1 MQLFTSKQTNYENK
15 DIPFNRLAIPL
26 TAFQYPDSKGRIDF
40 ELEEMNRDTLLVAS
54 FTIADL
60 NRENVKIDTILPGQ
74 AQYTHLAETDTI
86 AYNVVIGSANGT
98 QSIALALLPGERI
111 KVTGNMQDWLVEGSK
126 LNATYAQIQKACYPY
141 RTKMDSLDQIITE
154 KIYKEEYLPTWRQKD
169 SMQAYYIRQHPDD
182 DLSLLILAEIRR
194 EWVDELYPTL
204 TERVKN
210 GPFAPIAQIFDENF
224 RIRRIF
230 EENKKRIVE
239 GAEAPDFTLYDLQ
252 GQPLSLRSLRG
263 KYVVLD
269 FWGSWCGWC
278 IKGIP
283 DMKEYYEK
291 YRDKMEILGIDCHDK
306 EEAWKSAV
314 KEHGLPWLNVRD
326 ENQPDVSLLYAIEG
340 YPTKII
346 ITPEGKI
353 AKIVRGESPVFY
365 EYLDELFNKPESDK

>member
-1 MQLFTSKQTNYENK
+1 MKTRTVL
-15 DIPFNRLAIPL
+15 LAACAIPL
-26 TAFQYPDSKGRIDF
+26 TAFQQPDSKGRIDF
-40 ELEEMNRDTLLVAS
+40 ELEEMKRDTLLVGS
-54 FTIADL
+54 FPVSDL
-60 NRENVKIDTILPGQ
+60 NQENIKIDTILPGQ
-74 AQYTHLAETDTI
+74 TRYTHIAETDTI
-86 AYNVVIGSANGT
+86 AYNVVIASADET
-98 QSIALALLPGERI
+98 QGFVLALLPGERI
-111 KVTGNMQDWLVEGSK
+111 KVTGNMQDWQVEGSK
-126 LNATYAQIQKACYPY
+126 LNATYAQIQKACRPY
-141 RTKMDSLDQIITE
+141 QAKMDSLDKIITE

-169 SMQAYYIRQHPDD
+169 SLQADYIRQHPDD
-182 DLSLLILAEIRR
+182 DLSLFILAKIRGT
-194 EWVDELYPTL
+194 WVDELYPTL

-210 GPFAPIAQIFDENF
+210 GPFAPIAQVFDENF
-224 RIRRIF
+224 RIRKIF

-239 GAEAPDFTLYDLQ
+239 GTEAPDFTLHDLQ

-314 KEHGLPWLNVRD
+314 EEHGLPWLNVRD
-326 ENQPDVSLLYAIEG
+326 EDNPDVSLLYAIEG
-340 YPTKII
+340 YPTKIVV
-346 ITPEGKI
+346 TPEGKI

-365 EYLDELFNKPESDK
+365 EYLDELFSKPESDK

>member
-1 MQLFTSKQTNYENK
+1 MKAKAFLFIICTT
-15 DIPFNRLAIPL
+15 PL
-26 TAFQYPDSKGRIDF
+26 MAFQHPDSKGRIDF
-40 ELEEMNRDTLLVAS
+40 ELEEMNRDTLLVGS
-54 FTIADL
+54 FPVSDL
-60 NRENVKIDTILPGQ
+60 NRKNVKIDTILPGQ
-74 AQYTHLAETDTI
+74 ARYTYLAEADTI
-86 AYNVVIGSANGT
+86 AYNVVIGSADGAQT
-98 QSIALALLPGERI
+98 IALALLPGERI
-111 KVTGNMQDWLVEGSK
+111 EVTGNMQDWQVEGSK
-126 LNATYAQIQKACYPY
+126 LNVAYAQIQKACRPY
-141 RTKMDSLDQIITE
+141 QAKMDSLYRIITE
-154 KIYKEEYLPTWRQKD
+154 KIYKEEYLPTWHQKD
-169 SMQAYYIRQHPDD
+169 SLQADYIRQHPDD
-182 DLSLLILAEIRR
+182 DLSLLILAEIQR

-239 GAEAPDFTLYDLQ
+239 GAEAPDFTLHDLQ

-263 KYVVLD
+263 KHVVLD

-283 DMKEYYEK
+283 DMKKCY
-291 YRDKMEILGIDCHDK
+291 DKMEILGIDCRD
-306 EEAWKSAV
+306 EEEVWKATV
-314 KEHGLPWLNVRD
+314 KKHKLPWLNVRD

-340 YPTKII
+340 YPTKIV

>member
-26 TAFQYPDSKGRIDF
+26 TAFQQPDSKGRIDF

-86 AYNVVIGSANGT
+86 AYNVVIGSADGT

-182 DLSLLILAEIRR
+182 DLSLFILAKIRR

-239 GAEAPDFTLYDLQ
+239 GAEAPDFTLHDLQ

-263 KYVVLD
+263 RYVVLD

-283 DMKEYYEK
+283 DMKKYYEK
-291 YRDKMEILGIDCHDK
+291 YRDKMEIRREGTRV
-306 EEAWKSAV
+306 AV
-314 KEHGLPWLNVRD
+314 AERV
-326 ENQPDVSLLYAIEG
+326 
-340 YPTKII
+340 
-346 ITPEGKI
+346 
-353 AKIVRGESPVFY
+353 
-365 EYLDELFNKPESDK
+365 